1 MLVNQNIL
9 NVLLDFDWLLKDVF
23 EWLLKDVFDYYL
35 QGIRVGFLLTGINN
49 KSDSHGPISFL
60 IKSHQR

>member
-23 EWLLKDVFDYYL
+23 GYYP
-35 QGIRVGFLLTGINN
+35 QGNRVGFLLTGI
-49 KSDSHGPISFL
+49 I
-60 IKSHQR
+60 